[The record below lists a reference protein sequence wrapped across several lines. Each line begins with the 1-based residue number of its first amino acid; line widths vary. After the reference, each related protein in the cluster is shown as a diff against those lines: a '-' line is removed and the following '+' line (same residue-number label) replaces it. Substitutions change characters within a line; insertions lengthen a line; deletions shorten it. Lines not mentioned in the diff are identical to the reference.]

1 VTTSRRP
8 PEGRFRYNGAVAP
21 PAAGSGRL
29 EVGGAVARRHGRPD
43 DMGLKERFADG
54 SAVLGV
60 VGLGYVGLP
69 LVVEMAKAGFSVV
82 GFDVSE
88 EKIALVNAGQSYI
101 PDVPAAEFAALVA
114 KGLVSGTT
122 DFARASECDAIA
134 ICVPTPLDEMKE
146 PDTSFMEDAARSI
159 APHLKAGALVTLES
173 TTYPG
178 TTEEIV
184 QPILEAGG
192 RKVGTDLHLAFSP
205 ERVDP
210 GNVKFQTKNTPK
222 VVGGV
227 TPECTDTAVAMYEC
241 FIDTV
246 VPVSTTRAAEMTK
259 LLENIFRCVNI
270 ALMNELLVVS
280 ERMGIDIWEVVEAAK
295 TKPFGFMPFYPGP
308 GLGGH
313 CIPIDPFYLSW
324 KARQFDL
331 HTEFIELAGKTN
343 EAMPYYV
350 VSRLMDALNSHHKP
364 LAGSTVLV
372 LGVAY
377 KANIDDMRESPAIK
391 ITELLLAKGAKL
403 VYHDPHVPEYRAGG
417 VAMTSAAL
425 TPELVGGADAV
436 LVVTDHTGVDY
447 GMVAREAQL
456 VLDTRN
462 ALNAFRDDKVVRL

>member
-1 VTTSRRP
+1 MT
-8 PEGRFRYNGAVAP
+8 
-21 PAAGSGRL
+21 
-29 EVGGAVARRHGRPD
+29 
-43 DMGLKERFADG
+43 MGTKERFEDG

-69 LVVEMAKAGFSVV
+69 LVVEMANAGFSVV
-82 GFDVSE
+82 GFDVSG
-88 EKIALVNAGQSYI
+88 EKVALVNAGESYI
-101 PDVPAAEFAALVA
+101 PDVPKAQFARLVA
-114 KGLVSGTT
+114 GGLISATA
-122 DFARASECDAIA
+122 DFSRASECDAIA

-146 PDTSFMEDAARSI
+146 PDTSFMETAARSI

-184 QPILEAGG
+184 QPILESHG
-192 RKVGTDLHLAFSP
+192 RKVGLDLFLAFSP

-210 GNVKFQTKNTPK
+210 GNPIYQTKNTPK
-222 VVGGV
+222 IVGGV
-227 TPECTDTAVAMYEC
+227 TDACTEVAAAMYGC

-246 VPVSTTRAAEMTK
+246 VPVSSTRAAEMTK

-280 ERMGIDIWEVVEAAK
+280 ERMGINIWEVVEAAK

-324 KARQFDL
+324 KARQYDL

-350 VSRLMDALNSHHKP
+350 VRRLMDALNDHHKA

-417 VAMTSAAL
+417 VSMTSAAL
-425 TPELVGGADAV
+425 TPQLVAEADAV
-436 LVVTDHTGVDY
+436 LIVTDHKGVDY
-447 GMVAREAQL
+447 PMVAEQAQL

>member
-1 VTTSRRP
+1 MTISI
-8 PEGRFRYNGAVAP
+8 
-21 PAAGSGRL
+21 
-29 EVGGAVARRHGRPD
+29 
-43 DMGLKERFADG
+43 KERFEDG

-82 GFDVSE
+82 GFDVSG
-88 EKIALVNAGQSYI
+88 EKVALVNAGQSYI
-101 PDVPAAEFAALVA
+101 PDVPTAEFGPLVGS
-114 KGLVSGTT
+114 GLIVATT

-134 ICVPTPLDEMKE
+134 VCVPTPLDEMKE
-146 PDTSFMEDAARSI
+146 PDTSFVEAAAHSI

-178 TTEEIV
+178 TTEEIL
-184 QPILEAGG
+184 QPILESHG
-192 RKVGTDLHLAFSP
+192 RKVGVDLHLAFSP

-210 GNVKFQTKNTPK
+210 GNSVYQTRNTPK

-227 TPECTDTAVAMYEC
+227 TPECTEVAVAMYGR
-241 FIDTV
+241 FIDTI

-350 VSRLMDALNSHHKP
+350 VSRLMDALNSHHKS
-364 LAGSTVLV
+364 LAGSTVLM

-391 ITELLLAKGAKL
+391 ITELLLAKGAKV

-417 VAMTSAAL
+417 VSMSNAAL
-425 TPELVGGADAV
+425 TPEVVAAADAV
-436 LVVTDHTGVDY
+436 LVVTDHAGVDY
-447 GMVAREAQL
+447 PMVAREARL

-462 ALNAFRDDKVVRL
+462 ALNAFRDDRVVRL